1 MSLLEKIQQKISY
14 HIDPILTYTQNQRSP
29 QSTYAQL
36 QEDIVI
42 QALIGTVDKFI
53 DVGAYDGI
61 KYSNTFL
68 FALQGAKG
76 LCFEPVKS
84 TFFKLERLYLFN
96 PRVECINEG
105 ISNAEKTLEIKSYGP
120 LSSIDETKNPRH
132 RELVKF
138 DENAPSQTITVRPLN
153 SWLSKY
159 SDLWHPDVI
168 SIDVEGHELQVLK
181 GIDFSRLTTKCWVIE
196 THHSLSELWIHQDY
210 DEINQTLE
218 SFGYQAVLKNK
229 YNTFWLKKEL
239 VNPDKIQNIVEQFAG
254 YVKITI
260 T

>member
-29 QSTYAQL
+29 QSSYAQL
-36 QEDIVI
+36 EEDIVI
-42 QALIGTVDKFI
+42 QALIGSVEKFI

-76 LCFEPVKS
+76 LCFEPIKS

-105 ISNAEKTLEIKSYGP
+105 ISQEERTLEIKSYGP
-120 LSSIDETKNPRH
+120 LSSIDETKNDRH
-132 RELVKF
+132 RELVNF
-138 DENAPSQTITVRPLN
+138 DENAPIQKIRVRPLN
-153 SWLSKY
+153 YWLSKY
-159 SDLWHPDVI
+159 SDFCNPDVI

-218 SFGYQAVLKNK
+218 RFGYQPVLKNK

-239 VNPDKIQNIVEQFAG
+239 VNPDKIQTIVEHFAG
-254 YVKITI
+254 YAKITI

>member
-1 MSLLEKIQQKISY
+1 MRLLKKIQQKISY

-29 QSTYAQL
+29 QSSYAQL

-42 QALIGTVDKFI
+42 QALIGSVEKFI

-84 TFFKLERLYLFN
+84 TFFKLDRLYLFN

-105 ISNAEKTLEIKSYGP
+105 ISNEEKTLEIKSYGP

-132 RELVKF
+132 RECRGEAFAQMLLLLKSEYF
-138 DENAPSQTITVRPLN
+138 GANASPVPLMKTLPAK
-153 SWLSKY
+153 LSRF
-159 SDLWHPDVI
+159 
-168 SIDVEGHELQVLK
+168 VL
-181 GIDFSRLTTKCWVIE
+181 
-196 THHSLSELWIHQDY
+196 
-210 DEINQTLE
+210 
-218 SFGYQAVLKNK
+218 
-229 YNTFWLKKEL
+229 
-239 VNPDKIQNIVEQFAG
+239 
-254 YVKITI
+254 
-260 T
+260 